1 MEAQHLLLAVN
12 FWGVVTVTRKAMEV
26 MRGQKTGGVI
36 QQVTSIGGQL
46 GLPVLSICEKLARL

>member
-1 MEAQHLLLAVN
+1 MLLAVN